1 MKPIMILLLIFFAST
16 KFCHA
21 QFISGDDKLHF
32 ATGALISATT
42 YAMVYSITK
51 NKKKAFWYSLGTS
64 TLAGFAKEVY
74 DGTQDNNKFDTGEM
88 IATSLGGLT
97 AAVTINLFVGNRKNK
112 HVSFVPI
119 E

>member
-1 MKPIMILLLIFFAST
+1 MKPIMVLLLIFFAGT
-16 KFCHA
+16 KFCNA

-32 ATGALISATT
+32 GTGALISAAT
-42 YAMVYSITK
+42 YGLVYSVSK

-64 TLAGFAKEVY
+64 TLAGLAKEIY
-74 DGTQDNNKFDTGEM
+74 DSNQENNEFDTGEM

-97 AAVTINLFVGNRKNK
+97 ATVTINLFVGNRKNK

>member
-1 MKPIMILLLIFFAST
+1 MKGIMVLLLIFFAGT
-16 KFCHA
+16 KICNA
-21 QFISGDDKLHF
+21 QFISRDDKLHF
-32 ATGALISATT
+32 GAGALISATT
-42 YAMVYSITK
+42 YTIVYSTTK

-64 TLAGFAKEVY
+64 TLAGFAKEAY

-97 AAVTINLFVGNRKNK
+97 ATVTINLFVGNRKNK
-112 HVSFVPI
+112 HLSFVPV